1 MINQDA
7 CLNMVKQQLRT
18 GDVLSDNI
26 LALYET
32 LPRHDFV
39 PQNAIDFAYSD
50 LQIPLP
56 HEQRMM
62 TPLEE
67 GRLLQALSLSGGEK
81 VLEIGTGSGFLTALL
96 SRLSKQ
102 VISLEYYEDLSRAAG
117 LNLARH
123 QCNNV
128 ELIHGDGCNGWL
140 AAAPF
145 DIIVMT
151 SAVTFVPESLKLQV
165 AAGGKLFAILGK
177 APAMRAMLYSVDHN
191 DQWTETLLF
200 NTNLPNLITP
210 VQPNSFTFQDR

>member
-1 MINQDA
+1 
-7 CLNMVKQQLRT
+7 MVKQQLRT

>member
-1 MINQDA
+1 
-7 CLNMVKQQLRT
+7 MVKQQLRT

-32 LPRHDFV
+32 LPRQDFV

>member
-1 MINQDA
+1 
-7 CLNMVKQQLRT
+7 MVKQQLRT

-151 SAVTFVPESLKLQV
+151 SAVTLVPESLKLQV